1 MKTLVVD
8 DDQALQEVLRDVLEA
23 EGYTVVTADDG
34 EQALRQWD
42 EARPDL
48 VLLDI
53 RMPGMDGYEV
63 CRRLRQ
69 WDPRRTTPIIMLT
82 ALSAEADELRGLE
95 VGADDYMTKPFNT
108 RELTARMRTVLS
120 RYGDSGGGQRPTG

>member
-8 DDQALQEVLRDVLEA
+8 DDPGILQVLRDVLEA

-42 EARPDL
+42 EARPDI

-53 RMPGMDGYEV
+53 IMPGMDGYEV

-82 ALSAEADELRGLE
+82 ALSAEGDELRGLE
-95 VGADDYMTKPFNT
+95 VGADDYVTKPFSVKQ
-108 RELTARMRTVLS
+108 LIALLQTVPLRS
-120 RYGDSGGGQRPTG
+120 QEPGGASSHFG

>member
-1 MKTLVVD
+1 MKALVVD
-8 DDQALQEVLRDVLEA
+8 DDPGILQVLQDVLEA
-23 EGYTVVTADDG
+23 EGYAVSTAGDG

-42 EARPDL
+42 EVRPEI

-53 RMPGMDGYEV
+53 LMPGLDGFEV

-82 ALSAEADELRGLE
+82 ALSAEADEVRGLE
-95 VGADDYMTKPFNT
+95 VGADDYVTKPFNT

-120 RYGDSGGGQRPTG
+120 RYGDSGGAQRPTG

>member
-1 MKTLVVD
+1 MVKALVVD
-8 DDQALQEVLRDVLEA
+8 DDPALQEVLRDVLEA
-23 EGYTVVTADDG
+23 EGYCVVMADDG

-42 EARPDL
+42 EARPDI

-53 RMPGMDGYEV
+53 IMPGMDGYEV

-82 ALSAEADELRGLE
+82 ARSAEADELHGLE
-95 VGADDYMTKPFNT
+95 VGADDYVTKHFSVKQ
-108 RELTARMRTVLS
+108 LTARMQTVLG
-120 RYGDSGGGQRPTG
+120 RYRDPG

>member
-8 DDQALQEVLRDVLEA
+8 DDAALQEVLRDVLEA

-63 CRRLRQ
+63 CQRVRQ
-69 WDPRRTTPIIMLT
+69 
-82 ALSAEADELRGLE
+82 
-95 VGADDYMTKPFNT
+95 
-108 RELTARMRTVLS
+108 
-120 RYGDSGGGQRPTG
+120 